1 MTASP
6 AFRIAVLPG
15 DGIGPEVMNAAL
27 LVLEA
32 ATADADEFELR
43 FETHPAGAVC
53 YQETG
58 NDLPDA
64 TLAACREADAV
75 LLGAMGLPDVRKADG
90 TEINPQLDLRFEL
103 DLYAGVRP
111 VRLLR
116 GVPGA
121 LADPR
126 AAEIDMVVIR
136 EQTEGLF
143 ADIRSPAPAGND
155 SMSDRCLITREGTKR
170 VSEFALDLARR
181 RNKGVRPRVTCVDK
195 ANVLHSMAFF
205 RKVFDE
211 CAGNLPDVASDHAY
225 IDAFCLNLVR
235 APWAYDVVVMEN
247 LLGDIVSDLAAG
259 LIGGMGFAPSA
270 DIGDRHGVFQPAHG
284 TAPDIAGQGIAN
296 PTAMILS
303 AAMMLDWLG
312 EVHRSSGCTDAAET
326 IRQAIETVYADGI
339 LCPPDIGGTDGT
351 DAVTRAVIEALQAI
365 R

>member
-1 MTASP
+1 MNNP
-6 AFRIAVLPG
+6 LAFRIAVLPG

-32 ATADADEFELR
+32 ATAPADGIGLR
-43 FETHPAGAVC
+43 FEIHPAGAVC

-58 NDLPDA
+58 NDLPA
-64 TLAACREADAV
+64 TTLQACREADAV
-75 LLGAMGLPDVRKADG
+75 LLGAMGLPDVRKDDG

-111 VRLLR
+111 VRLLS

-126 AAEIDMVVIR
+126 TAEIDMVVIR

-143 ADIRSPAPAGND
+143 ADIRSPAPAGNN

-170 VSEFALDLARR
+170 VSDFALDLARR
-181 RNKGVRPRVTCVDK
+181 RNRGGLPRVTCVDK

-211 CAGNLPDVASDHAY
+211 CAANTTEVAADHAY
-225 IDAFCLNLVR
+225 IDAFCLDLVR
-235 APWAYDVVVMEN
+235 APWGYDVVVMEN

-270 DIGDRHGVFQPAHG
+270 DLGDRHGLFQPAHG
-284 TAPDIAGQGIAN
+284 TAPDIAGKGIAN

-303 AAMMLDWLG
+303 AAMMLEWLG
-312 EVHRSSGCTDAAET
+312 ERHQSNGCTDAADK
-326 IRQAIETVYADGI
+326 IRRAVETVYADGI
-339 LCPPDIGGTDGT
+339 VRPPDIGGTDGT
-351 DAVTRAVIEALQAI
+351 DSVTSAVIEAL
-365 R
+365 

>member
-1 MTASP
+1 MTATQD
-6 AFRIAVLPG
+6 FRIAVLPG

-32 ATADADEFELR
+32 AAARIEGLR
-43 FETHPAGAVC
+43 LGFQTYPAGAVC

-58 NDLPDA
+58 DDLPDT
-64 TLAACREADAV
+64 TLTACREADAV
-75 LLGAMGLPDVRKADG
+75 LLGAMGLPDLRKADG

-111 VRLLR
+111 VRLLN

-126 AAEIDMVVIR
+126 AADIDMVVIR

-155 SMSDRCLITREGTKR
+155 SMSDRCLITREGTVR
-170 VSEFALDLARR
+170 VSDFAFDLARR
-181 RNKGVRPRVTCVDK
+181 RNRNGRPRVTCVDK

-205 RKVFDE
+205 RQVFDE
-211 CAGNLPDVASDHAY
+211 RADSTPGVATDHAY
-225 IDAFCLNLVR
+225 IDAFCLDLVR
-235 APWAYDVVVMEN
+235 APWTYDVVVMEN

-270 DIGDRHGVFQPAHG
+270 DIGDRHALFQPAHG

-303 AAMMLDWLG
+303 AAMMLEWLG
-312 EVHRSSGCTDAAET
+312 ERHQAGGCADAAEN
-326 IRQAIETVYADGI
+326 IRQAVDAVYATEAV
-339 LCPPDIGGTDGT
+339 CPPDIGGTDGT
-351 DAVTRAVIEALQAI
+351 DAVTRAVIEAL
-365 R
+365 